1 MRWKWNIAFNNDD
14 GKKLYINYLHK
25 KINKKF
31 NYYPP
36 LTPAFSCSSLLSENR
51 NKINVLPVNTLH
63 GSVRGSELTNIT
75 WFSTRFRTD
84 KIALQ
89 YVGY

>member
-1 MRWKWNIAFNNDD
+1 MRWKQNLAFNNDD

-36 LTPAFSCSSLLSENR
+36 SPHFLFVFFAVW
-51 NKINVLPVNTLH
+51 K
-63 GSVRGSELTNIT
+63 
-75 WFSTRFRTD
+75 
-84 KIALQ
+84 
-89 YVGY
+89 